1 MRVVICE
8 DEKHIA
14 DAIRSR
20 LVKRYND
27 LEIEIYYS
35 GNDMISAFEMKAERG
50 DVPLSASSH
59 HKKREKFADIIIL
72 DVVMPGM
79 DGFEVAK
86 KMRDKGDGSIII
98 FLTGNEGQVYEAF
111 KVEAFRYLIKPI
123 DNDKFIEAMDAAR
136 GKLSCVTPDPERY
149 IYIQNNGALTK
160 IKTDSIV
167 MAETYN
173 RKITIHT
180 LDSDYDYYG
189 KMSDLLEDLG
199 EGFFNPHRSYVIN
212 FRYVSG
218 YDSHLIK
225 MENGADVVMSRRKYS
240 EFVKVYTEYIR
251 R

>member
-20 LVKRYND
+20 LEKRYDD

-35 GNDMISAFEMKAERG
+35 GNDMISAFEKKAERG

-59 HKKREKFADIIIL
+59 KKIHENFADIIIL

-79 DGFEVAK
+79 DGFDVAK

-123 DNDKFIEAMDAAR
+123 DNDEFYEAMDAAKE
-136 GKLSCVTPDPERY
+136 KLYETRITEDKY
-149 IYIQNNGALTK
+149 IYIQRGGSLSRINTK
-160 IKTDSIV
+160 DVIF
-167 MAETYN
+167 AETYN
-173 RKITIHT
+173 RVITIHT
-180 LDSDYDYYG
+180 VNGDHDYYG
-189 KMSDLLEDLG
+189 KISDLLEKLG
-199 EGFFNPHRSYVIN
+199 EGFFYAHRSYIVNMGYID
-212 FRYVSG
+212 R
-218 YDSHLIK
+218 YDSHQLKLAGGQTAILSK
-225 MENGADVVMSRRKYS
+225 KKYS
-240 EFVKVYTEYIR
+240 EFVKAYTEYIR